1 MNEKYAS
8 SFGGVLVLALVLV
21 ALLASCGSADE
32 GLDISASLPQP
43 SESNTV
49 QAESHMPIL
58 YEWSVDSA
66 FVENSGTHFGIQT
79 AQNGQ
84 GIYYISGKKVNYYD
98 PELEISTV
106 VCPQQGCLH
115 QDSSCVAWQGEVL
128 SFGVYRDMWYALLTE
143 EDGSICVRQ
152 TNPSDNSR
160 EVIFRYPLPD
170 DQSYFSVG
178 SLYFSYGYAYFSLLT
193 YTASDNK
200 GWDTVRN
207 AELIQL
213 DLDGEQSRII
223 SFENGQ
229 EITFV
234 GGNETSFVASC
245 AYLEPESEPLLS
257 EEEFYAQNPDIEE
270 AYEGAAYFEYYA
282 KYTTVDHRV
291 SELRLYDIDSGEYKV
306 LASGNDLVM
315 SERGKMCY
323 GNVIVYDMLNH
334 DTGEST
340 LWLYDLDT
348 AQSVSIAKDKWIVE
362 YVILD
367 GKVIYNVSHNRED
380 GGYTFHCV
388 DIYTGEI
395 SQIEN
400 QGQTDY
406 MRFGIAEETLNYFIA
421 SDGIIRQS
429 LSKEDYYRDDYSSV
443 NGF

>member
-1 MNEKYAS
+1 M
-8 SFGGVLVLALVLV
+8 LALVMV
-21 ALLASCGSADE
+21 TLLASCGAVGARS
-32 GLDISASLPQP
+32 DISADSAQ
-43 SESNTV
+43 SRKESNAI
-49 QAESHMPIL
+49 QEESHIPIL

-66 FVENSGTHFGIQT
+66 FVENSGTCFGIQT
-79 AQNGQ
+79 AEDGQ
-84 GIYYISGKKVNYYD
+84 GIYYIRGKKVNYYD

-115 QDSSCVAWQGEVL
+115 QDSSCVAWQGDVL
-128 SFGVYRDMWYALLTE
+128 SFGVYRDMWYALLAE

-178 SLYFSYGYAYFSLLT
+178 NLYFSYGYAYFSLLT
-193 YTASDNK
+193 FTANDTD
-200 GWDTVRN
+200 GWDTVSA
-207 AELIQL
+207 AELVQL
-213 DLDGEQSRII
+213 DLNGGQGRII
-223 SFENGQ
+223 PFEDGQ
-229 EITFV
+229 DVTFV
-234 GGNETSFVASC
+234 GGNETSFAVSC
-245 AYLEPESEPLLS
+245 VYLDTETEPLLS
-257 EEEFYAQNPDIEE
+257 EKEFYAQNPGVEE
-270 AYEGAAYFEYYA
+270 IYEGAAYFEYYS
-282 KYTTVDHRV
+282 KYITIDHRV
-291 SELRLYDIDSGEYKV
+291 SELRVYDIVSGEYEM
-306 LASGNDLVM
+306 LASGSDLVV

-348 AQSVSIAKDKWIVE
+348 AQSVCIVKDNWIVE
-362 YVILD
+362 YIILD
-367 GKVIYNVSHNRED
+367 GKVIYNVSHHQED

-388 DIYTGEI
+388 DIYTGEVL
-395 SQIEN
+395 QIEN

-406 MRFGIAEETLNYFIA
+406 MHFGIAGETLDYFIA

-429 LSKEDYYRDDYSSV
+429 LSKADYYGDNYSSV